1 MSNVS
6 GRMKAVSENAE
17 VFRNL
22 MMQLTG
28 YSYKVHEAKPNFPPP
43 TDHASWYVYAPSMQ
57 ARSSRYAH
65 DLWKDNQSSIHI
77 ESFYLGTIAQWIEG
91 RYGEEGATAAA
102 KVDYSDFGAAKNFLA
117 KKFPAVEKNLRDYE
131 RIVSNVSAKHK
142 SNLSIRY
149 EGNRG
154 GAIFYL
160 HAKIDAPS
168 DNAGRNRGQ
177 IERVLEAL
185 KDAWDSLED
194 YETKN
199 ARESGLG

>member
-17 VFRNL
+17 EFRNL

-28 YSYKVHEAKPNFPPP
+28 CSYKVHEAKPNFPPP
-43 TDHASWYVYAPSMQ
+43 SDHASWYVYAPSLQ

-65 DLWKDNQSSIHI
+65 DLWKDDQSSIHI

-102 KVDYSDFGAAKNFLA
+102 KVDYSDFATAKTFLA
-117 KKFPAVEKNLRDYE
+117 KRFPEVEKNLRDYE
-131 RIVSNVSAKHK
+131 RIVSDVSAKRK
-142 SNLSIRY
+142 VNLSIRY
-149 EGNRG
+149 EGSKG
-154 GAIFYL
+154 GAIFFL
-160 HAKIDAPS
+160 HAKIDASS

-177 IERVLEAL
+177 VECVLEAL
-185 KDAWDSLED
+185 KDAWSNLED
-194 YETKN
+194 HEAK
-199 ARESGLG
+199 

>member
-28 YSYKVHEAKPNFPPP
+28 CSYKVHEAKPKFPPP
-43 TDHASWYVYAPSMQ
+43 TDHASWYVYTPSLQ
-57 ARSSRYAH
+57 ASSRYAH
-65 DLWKDNQSSIHI
+65 DLWKDDQSSIHI

-102 KVDYSDFGAAKNFLA
+102 KVDYSDFTAAKTFLA

-131 RIVSNVSAKHK
+131 SIVSNVSATHK
-142 SNLSIRY
+142 VNLSIRY
-149 EGNRG
+149 EGSKG
-154 GAIFYL
+154 GATFYL

-185 KDAWDSLED
+185 KGAWSNLED
-194 YETKN
+194 YETKR